1 MLSKLLMLNFC
12 NDYDIHVHWGVFFSV
27 VKLTCTINLRV
38 AIGTNKETMQS
49 LTIIYF
55 SGHGINADL

>member
-12 NDYDIHVHWGVFFSV
+12 NDYNIRVHWGFFSV
-27 VKLTCTINLRV
+27 VKLTCTIHLRV
-38 AIGTNKETMQS
+38 TIGTNKETMQS
-49 LTIIYF
+49 LTIIYL

>member
-1 MLSKLLMLNFC
+1 M
-12 NDYDIHVHWGVFFSV
+12 YIGVGFFSV

-49 LTIIYF
+49 LTITYL

>member
-1 MLSKLLMLNFC
+1 M
-12 NDYDIHVHWGVFFSV
+12 YIGVGFFSV

-49 LTIIYF
+49 LTITYF

>member
-12 NDYDIHVHWGVFFSV
+12 NDYDIHWGFFSV
-27 VKLTCTINLRV
+27 VKLTCTIHLRV
-38 AIGTNKETMQS
+38 TIGTNKETMQS
-49 LTIIYF
+49 LTITYL